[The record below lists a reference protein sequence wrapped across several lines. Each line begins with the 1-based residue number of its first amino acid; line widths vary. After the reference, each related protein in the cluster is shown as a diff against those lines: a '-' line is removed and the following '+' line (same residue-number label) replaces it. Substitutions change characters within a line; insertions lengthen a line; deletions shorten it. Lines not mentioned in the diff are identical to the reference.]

1 MGGAAA
7 ERDGITEGLLSLFAD
22 AFAGHWCLLP
32 ALCSL
37 HWWVEHLSQ
46 INRTDSFRNFL
57 YILVAFA
64 FVTSWDCSNTSSIFC
79 RVQKLIKQFA
89 NFYVVV
95 ALPTKEQNDSF
106 VQSYFRNGMEI
117 GKPPFVPVQDVEM
130 GFEKIVKIAHS
141 RGACKQQDVMSKLRT
156 ERKRSVQVMD
166 AFRRVMSSVPGLD
179 DHDANSEEEKSL
191 RDEKFKEGS
200 DSSTMA
206 KGSGAPNKLR
216 KRPGRLV
223 VPEYCPGL
231 EFTKLRKK
239 MENQEFQVQGRDYC
253 LATKKGRRETL
264 EDAYIVLLDVLG
276 DFKQAFFAVVDG
288 HGGRDAADYVVENLG
303 KNIINALEKIAED
316 EENAIELAI
325 RRGHGRTDEEFLSQ
339 GVGSGACAASV
350 LVKDGELH
358 VANVGDCRVVL
369 SRNGV
374 ATALTKQHR
383 VCREDE
389 RLRIEKS
396 GGFVECKNGVWR
408 VQGSLA
414 VSRAIGD
421 VHLKEWVISEPE
433 IRRLPLT
440 PDCEFLIMASD
451 GLWDKVNDQEA
462 VDEVTREMGRK
473 DNDGMKAC
481 KRLMEMSFRRGNM
494 DDVTVMVVHLQ
505 HFIISTI

>member
-1 MGGAAA
+1 MSDLQEFLWGFSIFSLLFCSL
-7 ERDGITEGLLSLFAD
+7 RGLTKALPMALSLYSPSSPVFPPPTSWVRHILLGTKTTSPLPDDSSAVLD
-22 AFAGHWCLLP
+22 AQENTLLP
-32 ALCSL
+32 PNQT
-37 HWWVEHLSQ
+37 SQ
-46 INRTDSFRNFL
+46 NRD
-57 YILVAFA
+57 
-64 FVTSWDCSNTSSIFC
+64 D
-79 RVQKLIKQFA
+79 
-89 NFYVVV
+89 
-95 ALPTKEQNDSF
+95 D
-106 VQSYFRNGMEI
+106 
-117 GKPPFVPVQDVEM
+117 KPQE
-130 GFEKIVKIAHS
+130 EK
-141 RGACKQQDVMSKLRT
+141 
-156 ERKRSVQVMD
+156 
-166 AFRRVMSSVPGLD
+166 
-179 DHDANSEEEKSL
+179 KSL

-276 DFKQAFFAVVDG
+276 DSKQAFFAVVDG

-451 GLWDKVNDQEA
+451 GLWDKVKDQEA
-462 VDEVTREMGRK
+462 VDEVMREMGRK
-473 DNDGMKAC
+473 DNDGMNAC